1 MSCSAVTFKC
11 RVFEPLLL
19 ADGEVMSNFEHRMTY
34 GESRAGRITEK
45 QGSLQEWT
53 SVERSSDA
61 RLSSEP
67 QKLER
72 PMDGTSQRG
81 RSVTARSENE
91 DKVDGDIGRHR
102 VEIRRGVQP
111 NHPCTKGPDERSD
124 TRIVECMD
132 GGGLEETDEF
142 LVARGQFLGIDFWA
156 SAQSLMAR
164 RCNYSLTLWAWVE
177 FSNEL
182 VAELEADI
190 GRVVGD
196 AEFGRNGT
204 KQKAR
209 ETEAISD
216 PKTVVGAKSEAINH
230 SRVDY
235 SWSRHS
241 MGRVGS
247 TWRSGHSPNLWQAQ
261 MDIIVVTTGE
271 KINRVEHKYRLIFAR
286 MNS

>member
-72 PMDGTSQRG
+72 PMDGRSQRG
-81 RSVTARSENE
+81 RSRRSENE
-91 DKVDGDIGRHR
+91 DKVDGDIGR
-102 VEIRRGVQP
+102 Q
-111 NHPCTKGPDERSD
+111 
-124 TRIVECMD
+124 IVECMD

-177 FSNEL
+177 VDLAGSTDAFSECGFSNEL